1 MKILFVS
8 LGCDKNLVDT
18 EEMLAGL
25 AEHGYTFTDDEEEA
39 EIVIIN
45 TCCFINDA
53 KKESIDA
60 ILEMADRKTSGQLKA
75 LIVAGC
81 LGQRYKEEIIKEIP
95 EVDAVI
101 GTTAQEELIPV
112 LDQVLGQVPERK
124 KICLQPLDGMPAAN
138 AGRILTTGGYYGY
151 LRIAEGCDKCCTYC
165 VIPIVRGP
173 FRSVSMETLV
183 RQAEDLAGKGV
194 RELILVAQ
202 ETTLYGVDLYG
213 EKKLPELLRRLAG
226 IEGIEWIR
234 ILYAYPEEITPELV
248 KVIKEEPKVLHYLDM
263 PIQHASDPVLKRMGR
278 RTNRKE
284 LEEIVAFIR
293 QEIPDMC
300 LRTTLIT
307 GFPGELEKD
316 HQELVAFVK
325 KMQFDRLGVFTY
337 SKEEGTPAA
346 RLRPQVP
353 APVKRKRQKELM
365 LAQQQIAFRQARKMK
380 GRVLTAMVEGKL
392 VGEDVYTARTY
403 KDAPGVDGLLFI
415 ETRKE
420 LMTGD
425 FIRVKVTGSQEYDLI
440 GKPV

>member
-1 MKILFVS
+1 
-8 LGCDKNLVDT
+8 
-18 EEMLAGL
+18 
-25 AEHGYTFTDDEEEA
+25 
-39 EIVIIN
+39 
-45 TCCFINDA
+45 
-53 KKESIDA
+53 
-60 ILEMADRKTSGQLKA
+60 
-75 LIVAGC
+75 
-81 LGQRYKEEIIKEIP
+81 
-95 EVDAVI
+95 
-101 GTTAQEELIPV
+101 
-112 LDQVLGQVPERK
+112 
-124 KICLQPLDGMPAAN
+124 
-138 AGRILTTGGYYGY
+138 
-151 LRIAEGCDKCCTYC
+151 
-165 VIPIVRGP
+165 
-173 FRSVSMETLV
+173 
-183 RQAEDLAGKGV
+183 
-194 RELILVAQ
+194 
-202 ETTLYGVDLYG
+202 
-213 EKKLPELLRRLAG
+213 
-226 IEGIEWIR
+226 
-234 ILYAYPEEITPELV
+234 
-248 KVIKEEPKVLHYLDM
+248 M